1 MIKAKRAE
9 DADIGAEPKVQY
21 SFRLTLEHAA
31 FLDRILIAT
40 QQLPADWLTEVLRE
54 EIARV
59 GVEAPPPAQTQPE
72 PPKQGTLFDASS
84 SQKPNRT

>member
-31 FLDRILIAT
+31 FLDRILI
-40 QQLPADWLTEVLRE
+40 
-54 EIARV
+54 
-59 GVEAPPPAQTQPE
+59 G
-72 PPKQGTLFDASS
+72 
-84 SQKPNRT
+84 PNNCRRIG